1 MGDKRTN
8 ARRRG
13 FFLKIMI
20 CGPFVYSSF
29 DLAHTRDMTSRSHFV
44 PLGRGRSPRCP
55 KSQARSAVRTP
66 AEPTGRLGEVEI
78 LPANNANSREWGRI
92 QKLICH
98 GFIRVDSRHS
108 RARAAWPLMWVFD
121 RRCCAFAAHFVPL
134 GRGRSPR
141 CPKSQARSAVR
152 TPAEPPLHFIT
163 CIIE

>member
-66 AEPTGRLGEVEI
+66 AEPPGRIGEVEHM
-78 LPANNANSREWGRI
+78 PAGAGWVACRRQPEGRHERE
-92 QKLICH
+92 
-98 GFIRVDSRHS
+98 
-108 RARAAWPLMWVFD
+108 
-121 RRCCAFAAHFVPL
+121 
-134 GRGRSPR
+134 RGR
-141 CPKSQARSAVR
+141 
-152 TPAEPPLHFIT
+152 
-163 CIIE
+163 